1 MGHWFQRVIVVVAG
15 TAIAVLALSTTQSL
29 AAAAAD
35 EATPATAPATGK
47 AGKLPFLTFDART
60 RQVRVECETL
70 AVEAP
75 LEFFAVVN
83 NGPEHEAVVRSKV
96 KPSDLHTALLAL
108 GLKPG
113 APVSYSRAA
122 DKWIPPHGPPLHIHM
137 EYLKDGKPVSEPVS
151 RWMRD
156 IKSKKPMPRTTW
168 IFAGSRVMPDGNYAA
183 DSTGYLI
190 SVVNFDMTVI
200 DIPELASANN
210 ESLEWERNPETVPK
224 AGTKVTMVI
233 EPAGDGATTRP
244 ATQPNTGGGDA
255 GKAAD
260 AQQRSSADAV
270 DGGVSEA
277 KLDEALLARATQKW
291 EAVVA
296 PKSAALR
303 EAAQA
308 HYDTINALRRE
319 QQRLIDEADRVQRAI
334 DALEKRYQDMT
345 TPSPPP
351 DEQSARNETSP
362 TAASSAT
369 EPASG
374 LPR

>member
-1 MGHWFQRVIVVVAG
+1 MGQWFNRLAVVSVALG
-15 TAIAVLALSTTQSL
+15 VLASSTGRTL
-29 AAAAAD
+29 AAEDAKAIP
-35 EATPATAPATGK
+35 TTLPAVGK
-47 AGKLPFLTFDART
+47 VGKLPFLTFDTRT
-60 RQVRVECETL
+60 KQIRVECETL
-70 AVEAP
+70 GVEAP

-96 KPSDLHTALLAL
+96 KPSDLHTSLLAL

-113 APVSYSRAA
+113 APVTYSKAA
-122 DKWIPPHGPPLHIHM
+122 DKWLPPHGPPLHIYM
-137 EYLKDGKPVSEPVS
+137 EYLKDGKLLSEPAN

-156 IKSKKPMPRTTW
+156 IRTKKIMPRTTW

-183 DSTGYLI
+183 DSTGYLV

-210 ESLEWERNPETVPK
+210 ETLEWERNPEAVPK

-233 EPAGDGATTRP
+233 EPAGKEATSGP
-244 ATQPNTGGGDA
+244 ATQPAAPPKPDGLDANVPASPRSSVETGGG
-255 GKAAD
+255 
-260 AQQRSSADAV
+260 
-270 DGGVSEA
+270 VSDV

-296 PKSAALR
+296 PKAAALR

-334 DALEKRYQDMT
+334 DTLEKRYQDMT
-345 TPSPPP
+345 TPSPTP
-351 DEQSARNETSP
+351 D
-362 TAASSAT
+362 T
-369 EPASG
+369 EPAAAAAPDAAA
-374 LPR
+374 PRATDPTTEQPR

>member
-1 MGHWFQRVIVVVAG
+1 MGHWFNRVIVVSAALG
-15 TAIAVLALSTTQSL
+15 VLAAPTARAFGADDAKSAST
-29 AAAAAD
+29 
-35 EATPATAPATGK
+35 TAPAAGRV
-47 AGKLPFLTFDART
+47 GKLPFLTFDTRT
-60 RQVRVECETL
+60 KQIRVECETL
-70 AVEAP
+70 GVEAP

-113 APVSYSRAA
+113 APVSYSKAA
-122 DKWIPPHGPPLHIHM
+122 DKWLPPHGPPLHIYM
-137 EYLKDGKPVSEPVS
+137 EYLKDGKLVAEPAN

-156 IKSKKPMPRTTW
+156 IKTKKLMPRTTW

-183 DSTGYLI
+183 DSTGYLV

-200 DIPELASANN
+200 DIPDLASANN
-210 ESLEWERNPETVPK
+210 ETLEWERNPDTVPK

-233 EPAGDGATTRP
+233 EPAGKDAATRATT
-244 ATQPNTGGGDA
+244 TQPTEQPTAAPGGDA
-255 GKAAD
+255 NAPD
-260 AQQRSSADAV
+260 SRRSSV
-270 DGGVSEA
+270 DTGGGVSEV

-296 PKSAALR
+296 PKAAALR

-319 QQRLIDEADRVQRAI
+319 QQRLIDEADRIQRAI

-345 TPSPPP
+345 TPSPAPDADADKQPAANVREPEAPP
-351 DEQSARNETSP
+351 R
-362 TAASSAT
+362 
-369 EPASG
+369 
-374 LPR
+374 